1 MMMTKEELCSIS
13 DVSREILD
21 NGLEC
26 ITLNGD
32 VTDHLP
38 CQLKLY
44 GLTLQGC
51 LSLQSLPEDLDIKY
65 LSIRQCPGIVRLPES
80 LQLEQLY
87 LFQSEI
93 DTLPDHSSCWKELV
107 LIDCPHIRRIP
118 DACTAVSGDLFLE
131 DCKNLESLPAIKS
144 VYGNLNIAR
153 TSIRHLPENIII
165 GNDLEAFSS
174 NIEMLPRNVRIGGN
188 ICLGDCKNLKSL
200 PDGLIVN
207 GDLDLSESGLTELPD
222 RLIVGGNI
230 DIRSTSIQ
238 ELPDNLI
245 VGGKIMMDENQVNAS
260 NVKAE
265 LPADLPHLIWKDS
278 GYMYVKNK
286 LYKVIEQHDDYWIV
300 ITPILAMY
308 REKTGSDDIYNEYR
322 YYVVKD
328 RSHNYGIG
336 NNLKEAQQD
345 LNASLQ
351 NR

>member
-1 MMMTKEELCSIS
+1 MMMTKEELCRIS
-13 DVSREILD
+13 GVSREILD

-38 CQLKLY
+38 CKLKLY

-93 DTLPDHSSCWKELV
+93 DALPVHSSCWKELV
-107 LIDCPHIRRIP
+107 LIDCPNIRRIP
-118 DACTAVSGDLFLE
+118 DDCTAVSGDLFLE
-131 DCKNLESLPAIKS
+131 DCKNLESLPNIKS

-165 GNDLEAFSS
+165 GNDLEAFCSD
-174 NIEMLPRNVRIGGN
+174 IETLPKNVRIGGN
-188 ICLGDCKNLKSL
+188 ICLSDCKNLKSL
-200 PDGLIVN
+200 PDGLVVN

-222 RLIVGGNI
+222 KLIVGGNI

-238 ELPDNLI
+238 KLPDDLV
-245 VGGKIMMDENQVNAS
+245 VGGKIMMDVNQTNVS
-260 NVKAE
+260 NVRTE
-265 LPADLPHLIWKDS
+265 LPADLPHLIWKES
-278 GYMYVKNK
+278 GYMYVKDK
-286 LYKVIEQHDDYWIV
+286 LYKVIEQHDNHWIV

-308 REKTGSDDIYNEYR
+308 REKTGSDGIYNEYR

-336 NNLKEAQQD
+336 NSLKEALQD